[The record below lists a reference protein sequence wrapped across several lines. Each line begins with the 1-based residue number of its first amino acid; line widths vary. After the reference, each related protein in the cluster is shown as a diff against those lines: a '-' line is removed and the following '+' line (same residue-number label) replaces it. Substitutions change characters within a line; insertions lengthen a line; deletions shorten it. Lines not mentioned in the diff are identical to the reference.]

1 LPTAKFQVPLSDAS
15 LLAVW
20 VLTTASLL
28 LLEANQRFLSGQPFR
43 VTARLDAA
51 LVSATAR
58 LFSPEFLA
66 LAQGMQT
73 PLAVSLSPSLDSTL
87 DQRASMQFMPML
99 LAQSAMA
106 AQLLHLAITGL

>member
-1 LPTAKFQVPLSDAS
+1 LPTAKFQVPLSVAS
-15 LLAVW
+15 QLAVS

-43 VTARLDAA
+43 VTAHLDAA

-58 LFSPEFLA
+58 LFSPESLV

-73 PLAVSLSPSLDSTL
+73 LLAVSLSPSLDSTL
-87 DQRASMQFMPML
+87 ALLVSPML